1 MAGTISPSGEVELPE
16 SLGYRV
22 KKRLL
27 GKPLVTEQLTH
38 EKLSNSVALG
48 VLASDC
54 ISSMAYGSEQMLV
67 ILIPAI
73 GIAAFTALIP
83 LTFVILGLLV
93 LLTFSYREVVS
104 VYTRAGG
111 SYVVARE
118 NFGPRVAQIAA
129 VALLIDYIV
138 TVAVQAAAGT
148 DALVSL
154 GQFLWGNNAFIS
166 LLADHKLY
174 LTIAVVLLLCYGN
187 LRGIREAG
195 RAFAL
200 PAYLFMAG
208 MGLLVIV
215 GFIRFFLGDH
225 TQLNTHVP
233 GMYSLGSGEH
243 GFFYGAAL
251 LTMLRAFAN
260 GGSSLT
266 GLEAIS
272 NGVSVFRNPQGAN
285 ARKTMVVM
293 STVLGTGVLGVSLLA
308 HITHA
313 MPYTSG
319 TPTVVSQEA
328 SWAFGSS
335 WYGYAALV
343 FVQLATALVLYTGAN
358 TSFNGF
364 PFLASFVAEDSFLP
378 RQLTRRGHRLAFS
391 SGILVLTV
399 VSLLLLI
406 ATNSD
411 LTSLVSLYAIGV
423 FTGFTMAG
431 AGMVKHHLDRRQG
444 RWQIKVAI
452 NGAAAVASLAVVGI
466 FAVTKFT
473 EGAWVVVVVFPIGVW
488 SLIKVNKR
496 YREEAEALAMA
507 PVDATNP
514 IPRRQVM
521 YILVDR
527 VDLAVLKAIRY
538 ARSLRPAEIRAVH
551 FMTDDREADRLR
563 LQWNNVEVG
572 DLSLEIVECPD
583 RRITRALVEL
593 IARTAKREKSQIT
606 LLIPERNYSPV
617 LGRLL
622 HRRTPDQI
630 ARAVGKLPNVVTTI
644 VPFDV
649 VSAHDE
655 LEDAA
660 ASGIKVAKL
669 DHLDHTIEGV
679 DHADELH

>member
-27 GKPLVTEQLTH
+27 GKPLVTEQLGH

-67 ILIPAI
+67 VLIPAI

-83 LTFVILGLLV
+83 LTFVILGLLI

-148 DALVSL
+148 DAIVSL
-154 GQFLWGNNAFIS
+154 GQFLWGNNSVITFVG
-166 LLADHKLY
+166 DHKLW
-174 LTIAVVLLLCYGN
+174 LTVAVVLLLCYGN

-208 MGLLVIV
+208 MGLLVVV
-215 GFIRFFLGDH
+215 GFIRFLTGDH
-225 TQLNTHVP
+225 TQLATDQA
-233 GMYSLGSGEH
+233 GMYALGHGS
-243 GFFYGAAL
+243 GFFYGASL
-251 LTMLRAFAN
+251 LVMLRAFAN

-272 NGVSVFRNPQGAN
+272 NGVSVFRNPQGRN

-293 STVLGTGVLGVSLLA
+293 SAVLGTGVLGVSLLA

-313 MPYTSG
+313 MPFTSG

-328 SWAFGSS
+328 SWAFGNS
-335 WYGYAALV
+335 WIGYTALV

-391 SGILVLTV
+391 SGIIVLTV

-406 ATNSD
+406 GTDGD
-411 LTSLVSLYAIGV
+411 LTRLVSLYAIGV

-431 AGMVKHHLDRRQG
+431 AGMVKHHLDTRQG
-444 RWQIKVAI
+444 KWQLKVAI
-452 NGAAAVASLAVVGI
+452 NGAAAVASLLVVGI

-473 EGAWVVVVVFPIGVW
+473 EGAWLVVVIFPIGVW

-514 IPRRQVM
+514 VPRRQVM

-538 ARSLRPAEIRAVH
+538 ARSMRPAEIRAVH
-551 FMTDDREADRLR
+551 FMTDDREAERLR
-563 LQWNNVEVG
+563 LQWSNVEVG

-583 RRITRALVEL
+583 RRINRALVEL

-606 LLIPERNYSPV
+606 LLIPERNYSPI

-655 LEDAA
+655 LEDAT
-660 ASGIKVAKL
+660 ASGVKVEKL
-669 DHLDHTIEGV
+669 NHLDHTIEGS
-679 DHADELH
+679 DHADEVH